1 MNDFDSLFP
10 NFASQCAEM
19 NRVLLPVAF
28 VLLIIGIVS
37 STVTGQRSPSAYL
50 RTFGRT
56 LAYLAVLTQLS
67 TWGNQ
72 VSAIV
77 DDTVRETLKADPAGV
92 YDQYQKKLAIQ
103 KADSGKS
110 SWLGKLFDGKA
121 MFETL
126 VSWFLYVLGFLGSV
140 IVFYAYLVQKFVL
153 YLGYALAPIFVGFLA
168 VRTLQSIG
176 VSYLLGLSGVM
187 LWPLG
192 WGAASIMTQG
202 LLDFMTD
209 QSFFAFGSVSGA
221 VGYTLQNLIGVAVLG
236 IWLIFST
243 IAAPLVLQKALST
256 GAQIGQALAAGAATA
271 GTAAVTTGAAAA
283 ATISATGG
291 GRAALAGL
299 AGGAVAGS
307 AALAGSSMSG
317 SPYSPG
323 GSMLSSLAS
332 HRRPRRPAKSDL
344 SGDEAV
350 RELLGKH
357 GRN

>member
-1 MNDFDSLFP
+1 
-10 NFASQCAEM
+10 
-19 NRVLLPVAF
+19 VAF

-140 IVFYAYLVQKFVL
+140 IVFYAYLVQKFIL
-153 YLGYALAPIFVGFLA
+153 YLGSDLRWLSRGADPA
-168 VRTLQSIG
+168 VHWRQ
-176 VSYLLGLSGVM
+176 LSA
-187 LWPLG
+187 WPD
-192 WGAASIMTQG
+192 WSDT
-202 LLDFMTD
+202 
-209 QSFFAFGSVSGA
+209 
-221 VGYTLQNLIGVAVLG
+221 
-236 IWLIFST
+236 
-243 IAAPLVLQKALST
+243 
-256 GAQIGQALAAGAATA
+256 LAAGMGRGVHHDTGPARLHDGSKLLRFWKRQRSSGLYAAKFDRRSARSMANLQHDCRTA
-271 GTAAVTTGAAAA
+271 RLAKGTFDW
-283 ATISATGG
+283 SADRASLGG
-291 GRAALAGL
+291 WCRD
-299 AGGAVAGS
+299 GGHC
-307 AALAGSSMSG
+307 SSH
-317 SPYSPG
+317 
-323 GSMLSSLAS
+323 
-332 HRRPRRPAKSDL
+332 HRRR
-344 SGDEAV
+344 SG
-350 RELLGKH
+350 G
-357 GRN
+357 NN

>member
-140 IVFYAYLVQKFVL
+140 IVFYAYLVQKFIL

-176 VSYLLGLSGVM
+176 VSYLLGLTGVM

-221 VGYTLQNLIGVAVLG
+221 
-236 IWLIFST
+236 
-243 IAAPLVLQKALST
+243 
-256 GAQIGQALAAGAATA
+256 
-271 GTAAVTTGAAAA
+271 
-283 ATISATGG
+283 
-291 GRAALAGL
+291 AGL
-299 AGGAVAGS
+299 YAAKFDRRRSARSMANLQHDCRTARLAKGTFDWSADRASLGGWCRDG
-307 AALAGSSMSG
+307 GHCSSH
-317 SPYSPG
+317 
-323 GSMLSSLAS
+323 
-332 HRRPRRPAKSDL
+332 HRRR
-344 SGDEAV
+344 SG
-350 RELLGKH
+350 G
-357 GRN
+357 NN

>member
-176 VSYLLGLSGVM
+176 VSYLLGLS
-187 LWPLG
+187 W
-192 WGAASIMTQG
+192 S
-202 LLDFMTD
+202 D
-209 QSFFAFGSVSGA
+209 
-221 VGYTLQNLIGVAVLG
+221 
-236 IWLIFST
+236 
-243 IAAPLVLQKALST
+243 
-256 GAQIGQALAAGAATA
+256 ALAAGMGRGIHHDTGPARLHDGSKLLRFWKRQRSSGLYAAKFDRRRSARSMANLQHDCRTA
-271 GTAAVTTGAAAA
+271 RLAKGTFDW
-283 ATISATGG
+283 SADRASLGG
-291 GRAALAGL
+291 WCRD
-299 AGGAVAGS
+299 GGHC
-307 AALAGSSMSG
+307 SSH
-317 SPYSPG
+317 
-323 GSMLSSLAS
+323 
-332 HRRPRRPAKSDL
+332 HRRR
-344 SGDEAV
+344 SG
-350 RELLGKH
+350 G
-357 GRN
+357 NN